1 MEEKT
6 LNRKSAPLLDDYI
19 FKRTFTRDDPN
30 GILRD
35 LLESILKIKIRNV
48 LVLKSEIP
56 KDLLDEKASRL
67 DIRAEIDNE
76 RIINIEMQVKYQ
88 SDIEKRSTLYMS
100 KNIST
105 QIKIAEKYG
114 LLKPSIVI
122 NILNFNRYRRNSY
135 HSVAHMKFEKTSKE
149 EYVDL
154 GYNPEEETATDVLEM
169 HFIELPKFIKK
180 NPEAKTKL
188 EQWLWLIAGR
198 EDKIKMSKLDNP
210 EVKKAMKLVEEVLSD
225 PVEREILDAREMAR
239 LNYNSE
245 MDYMREKGLNE
256 GRKKRDRRTEEKNG
270 RKERTNRTDEQNG
283 QKEIAKKLKDKGM
296 KIQEILEITGL
307 SEVEINRL

>member
-19 FKRTFTRDDPN
+19 FKRTFTRDDSN

-35 LLESILKIKIRNV
+35 LLESILKIKIKNV
-48 LVLKSEIP
+48 LVLNSEIP

-270 RKERTNRTDEQNG
+270 RKERKKRTV
-283 QKEIAKKLKDKGM
+283 KKK
-296 KIQEILEITGL
+296 
-307 SEVEINRL
+307 

>member
-1 MEEKT
+1 MQEKT

-19 FKRTFTRDDPN
+19 FKRTFTR
-30 GILRD
+30 
-35 LLESILKIKIRNV
+35 
-48 LVLKSEIP
+48 
-56 KDLLDEKASRL
+56 
-67 DIRAEIDNE
+67 
-76 RIINIEMQVKYQ
+76 
-88 SDIEKRSTLYMS
+88 
-100 KNIST
+100 
-105 QIKIAEKYG
+105 
-114 LLKPSIVI
+114 
-122 NILNFNRYRRNSY
+122 
-135 HSVAHMKFEKTSKE
+135 MKFEKTSKE

-154 GYNPEEETATDVLEM
+154 EYNPEEETATDVLEM

-225 PVEREILDAREMAR
+225 PIEREILDAREMAR

-270 RKERTNRTDEQNG
+270 

-296 KIQEILEITGL
+296 KIQEIIEITGL

>member
-48 LVLKSEIP
+48 IVLNSEIP

-225 PVEREILDAREMAR
+225 PIEREILDAREMAR

-270 RKERTNRTDEQNG
+270 RKERSKRN
-283 QKEIAKKLKDKGM
+283 
-296 KIQEILEITGL
+296 
-307 SEVEINRL
+307 S

>member
-48 LVLKSEIP
+48 LVLNSEIP

-67 DIRAEIDNE
+67 DIRAEIDNK

-256 GRKKRDRRTEEKNG
+256 GRKKRDRRTDEKNG
-270 RKERTNRTDEQNG
+270 RKERTNRTV
-283 QKEIAKKLKDKGM
+283 KKK
-296 KIQEILEITGL
+296 
-307 SEVEINRL
+307 

>member
-48 LVLKSEIP
+48 LVLNSEIP

-256 GRKKRDRRTEEKNG
+256 GRKKRDRRTDEKNG
-270 RKERTNRTDEQNG
+270 RKERTNRTDE
-283 QKEIAKKLKDKGM
+283 
-296 KIQEILEITGL
+296 
-307 SEVEINRL
+307 

>member
-48 LVLKSEIP
+48 IVLNSEIP

-270 RKERTNRTDEQNG
+270 RKERKKRTV
-283 QKEIAKKLKDKGM
+283 KKK
-296 KIQEILEITGL
+296 
-307 SEVEINRL
+307 

>member
-48 LVLKSEIP
+48 IVLNSEIP

-270 RKERTNRTDEQNG
+270 

>member
-35 LLESILKIKIRNV
+35 LLESILKIKIKNV
-48 LVLKSEIP
+48 LVLNSEIP

-88 SDIEKRSTLYMS
+88 SDIEKR
-100 KNIST
+100 
-105 QIKIAEKYG
+105 
-114 LLKPSIVI
+114 
-122 NILNFNRYRRNSY
+122 
-135 HSVAHMKFEKTSKE
+135 SKE

-225 PVEREILDAREMAR
+225 PAEREILDAREMAR

-270 RKERTNRTDEQNG
+270 RKERSKRN
-283 QKEIAKKLKDKGM
+283 
-296 KIQEILEITGL
+296 
-307 SEVEINRL
+307 S

>member
-35 LLESILKIKIRNV
+35 LLESILKIKIKNV
-48 LVLKSEIP
+48 LVLNSEIP

-256 GRKKRDRRTEEKNG
+256 GRKKRDRRTDEKNG
-270 RKERTNRTDEQNG
+270 RKERTNRTDE
-283 QKEIAKKLKDKGM
+283 
-296 KIQEILEITGL
+296 
-307 SEVEINRL
+307 

>member
-48 LVLKSEIP
+48 LVLNSEIP

-88 SDIEKRSTLYMS
+88 SDIEKR
-100 KNIST
+100 
-105 QIKIAEKYG
+105 
-114 LLKPSIVI
+114 
-122 NILNFNRYRRNSY
+122 
-135 HSVAHMKFEKTSKE
+135 SKE

-225 PVEREILDAREMAR
+225 PAEREILDAREMAR

-270 RKERTNRTDEQNG
+270 

-296 KIQEILEITGL
+296 KIQEIIEITGL
-307 SEVEINRL
+307 SEVEINKL

>member
-48 LVLKSEIP
+48 LVLNSEIP

-188 EQWLWLIAGR
+188 EQWVWLIAGR

-225 PVEREILDAREMAR
+225 AVEREILDAREMAR

-270 RKERTNRTDEQNG
+270 RKERTNRTDE
-283 QKEIAKKLKDKGM
+283 
-296 KIQEILEITGL
+296 
-307 SEVEINRL
+307 